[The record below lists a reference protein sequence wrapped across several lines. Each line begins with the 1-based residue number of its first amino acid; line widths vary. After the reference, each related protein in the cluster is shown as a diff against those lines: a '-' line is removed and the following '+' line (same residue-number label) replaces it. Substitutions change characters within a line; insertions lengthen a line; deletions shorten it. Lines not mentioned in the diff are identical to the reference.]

1 MIVVSDT
8 TPIISLLKV
17 GQLELLLKLYKT
29 VLVPQAVYRELTE
42 NPAYIN
48 EADIIKN
55 ADYLLAVTVENVKSV
70 NVLRAVTG
78 LDEGESEALIM
89 YDEQNADVLLMD
101 EQKGRRVAKRLNV
114 RHIGTAGI
122 LMLAYDKGLIQAVK
136 VSIDIM
142 LAHEIRLVLRTENP
156 CANISVYF
164 PDCTSPEYS
173 T

>member
-17 GQLELLLKLYKT
+17 GQLELLQKLYKT

-101 EQKGRRVAKRLNV
+101 EQKGRRLLNASMSD
-114 RHIGTAGI
+114 ISE
-122 LMLAYDKGLIQAVK
+122 QQ
-136 VSIDIM
+136 VS
-142 LAHEIRLVLRTENP
+142 
-156 CANISVYF
+156 
-164 PDCTSPEYS
+164 
-173 T
+173 